1 MCGVLQP
8 RCELLTPDA
17 LARASLCVALMTTAK
32 QQFPIP
38 ALAPPTGAFAFIL
51 AFTQVAFAA
60 PPSNDVAPPSEPAAG
75 NLPNTDSIASAASL
89 PFKAKDAS
97 HLVKFNLE
105 DANLAD
111 LVRHMSVL
119 TGKRFLY
126 GAKLRNVQATVVTP
140 EPVTLEEAYRA
151 FLSIL
156 EANGM
161 TVIQQGAFLKIV
173 DTGGVAGAP
182 TPLLGRGAAVPDA
195 ERYVTRLHRL
205 THVAPAQVL
214 PILTKFKSKDGDI
227 SSYEPG
233 RLLII
238 TDTGAQVR
246 RLLRLIEEVD
256 VAGES
261 QHLWLEPVH
270 HGSAE
275 ALAKRLSEVF
285 EASAPSANAA
295 PDAAAAGHGNGIV
308 RIVGDE
314 SGGRILIV
322 ASEAGY
328 ERVLEVLKHLDVAAE
343 EESRVHVLPLQHGS
357 AEELQKT
364 LTALISAPPAANSQA
379 PSPVFEGE
387 VRVTADKSVNS
398 LLISSS
404 SRDFATLRLL
414 VEQLDHPRRQVFIEA
429 VVMDLAVSDQTAF
442 GTAFH
447 AAGTTTSGDGTS
459 LLVGGFR
466 SATSLAF
473 PSTTDA
479 SLLQG
484 LAAGVRG
491 PGVTGTENLTGTGLS
506 IPAFGV
512 VVDAIASS
520 GKSNVLATPHII
532 ATDNVAAEISVGDNI
547 PLQQNVGSS
556 ALSALAGNSSSSAN
570 SLALLNSLSSGVS
583 PQRQDVGTKV
593 KVTPHINESNQ
604 VRLEIEQ
611 ESSSAGAAVGALGV
625 VPIQKRTAATTVVA
639 EDQQTIV
646 IGGLMRDE
654 FVTSREKIPVLGDI
668 PLLGSLFSHTT
679 TTRRKSN
686 LLLIL
691 TPHVIREQADLR
703 RIFERKMQER
713 QEFLDRHFVFSDN
726 SWEPPRDW
734 SRTTGLIEATRR
746 AYRELDNDRAVKA
759 ESERKQAPPHVPS
772 APIDRPPTPANDTV
786 NVRNGDGSVQA
797 TH

>member
-1 MCGVLQP
+1 MKRPSITRRSDVTAT
-8 RCELLTPDA
+8 LLALTWLGSTEASHAAEPSAVTPTP
-17 LARASLCVALMTTAK
+17 VAVPLT
-32 QQFPIP
+32 
-38 ALAPPTGAFAFIL
+38 
-51 AFTQVAFAA
+51 
-60 PPSNDVAPPSEPAAG
+60 
-75 NLPNTDSIASAASL
+75 TDSIADAVTL
-89 PFKAKDAS
+89 PFKKKQGS

-111 LVRHMSVL
+111 LVKHMSDL
-119 TGKRFLY
+119 TGRRFVY

-161 TVIQQGAFLKIV
+161 TVVQQGAFLKIV
-173 DTGGVAGAP
+173 DTGGISGVP
-182 TPLLGRGAAVPDA
+182 TPLLGRGANVPDA

-205 THVAPAQVL
+205 THVTPAQVV

-227 SSYEPG
+227 SSYDAG

-238 TDTGAQVR
+238 TDTGSQVR
-246 RLLRLIEEVD
+246 RLLRLLEEVD

-261 QHLWLEPVH
+261 QHLWVEPVH

-275 ALAKRLSEVF
+275 ALAKQLNELF
-285 EASAPSANAA
+285 DANAG
-295 PDAAAAGHGNGIV
+295 AAAGKDAPAENGRLSGLV
-308 RIVGDE
+308 RIVADE
-314 SGGRILIV
+314 SSGRLLIV
-322 ASEAGY
+322 ATDDAY
-328 ERVLEVLKHLDVAAE
+328 QRVLAVVKRLDVKEGE
-343 EESRVHVLPLQHGS
+343 EARVHVLPLQHGS

-364 LTALISAPPAANSQA
+364 LSTLINA
-379 PSPVFEGE
+379 PSGGGANAAQTRAPIFEGE
-387 VRVTADKSVNS
+387 VRISADKSVNS
-398 LLISSS
+398 LLISASN
-404 SRDFATLRLL
+404 RDFATLRL
-414 VEQLDHPRRQVFIEA
+414 VIDKLDHARRQVFIEA

-447 AAGTTTSGDGTS
+447 SAATANGS

-466 SATSLAF
+466 SATSIAF
-473 PSTTDA
+473 PSTSDT

-491 PGVTGTENLTGTGLS
+491 PGLTGTESLTGTGLS

-512 VVDAIASS
+512 VIDAIASS
-520 GKSNVLATPHII
+520 GKSNVLATPHVI
-532 ATDNVAAEISVGDNI
+532 ATDNVPAELSVGENI
-547 PLQQNVGSS
+547 PLQQNVNSS
-556 ALSALAGNSSSSAN
+556 ALSSLASSSNAN
-570 SLALLNSLSSGVS
+570 TASLLSSLSGGVS

-611 ESSSAGAAVGALGV
+611 ESSSAGAAVGTLGV
-625 VPIQKRTAATTVVA
+625 VPIQKRTATTTVVA

-646 IGGLMRDE
+646 LGGLMRDE
-654 FVTSREKIPVLGDI
+654 YVTSREKIPVLGDI
-668 PLLGSLFSHTT
+668 PLLGALFSHNT

-713 QEFLDRHFVFSDN
+713 QEFLDRHFVFSGED
-726 SWEPPRDW
+726 WTPPRDW
-734 SRTTGLIEATRR
+734 SRTNGLLEDIRQAYKERDRDAELR
-746 AYRELDNDRAVKA
+746 AA
-759 ESERKQAPPHVPS
+759 SERKEPPAHVPS
-772 APIDRPPTPANDTV
+772 APIDEKPSPPDANPESPAPGSTQSATAGAATTTPSD
-786 NVRNGDGSVQA
+786 
-797 TH
+797 